1 MFNLG
6 LTKMMR
12 SKIRNPSSAED
23 TFGQVNTQ
31 NWENLKEA
39 VGGDAGFTKI
49 ADDLGFGSNAPGAF
63 TNYRNRL
70 RRAYKYSKTG
80 GSSDISEPFNDDIL
94 RLYFDK
100 GQDKQ

>member
-1 MFNLG
+1 
-6 LTKMMR
+6 MR

-23 TFGQVNTQ
+23 TFGEANTE
-31 NWENLKEA
+31 NWEKLKTA
-39 VGGDAGFTKI
+39 SGGDEGFQKI
-49 ADDLGFGSNAPGAF
+49 AEELGFGSNPPGVF

-70 RRAYKYSKTG
+70 RRAYKYSSVDKSGNINQT
-80 GSSDISEPFNDDIL
+80 FNDDIL